1 MRKVLSIIT
10 LGIFFATQPAI
21 AQNDAKA
28 KTILDAVT
36 KKVKSLN
43 SIKANFVLNLTGGK
57 VKDTKKGTLSLKG
70 EKYHIILGGQEII
83 CDTKTTWTYNKDTKE
98 VQITTPNSGEQSISP
113 AKLLTNNSYE
123 KDYRYTYKG
132 EKKEQGKNC
141 DFIELFPKDASK
153 KISRVELYIDK
164 ATSMVSSV
172 NTFDKN
178 GNVTQYILSNLTQNP
193 TIPDTYFEWNQKEHP
208 GVEVVDLR

>member
-1 MRKVLSIIT
+1 MRKVLSIFV
-10 LGIFFATQPAI
+10 LGFCFATQQAA

-28 KTILDAVT
+28 KEILEGVA
-36 KKVKSLN
+36 KKVKSLK
-43 SIKANFVLNLTGGK
+43 SMKANFVLNLTGGK

-70 EKYHIILGGQEII
+70 DKYHIELGSQEII
-83 CDTKTTWTYNKDTKE
+83 CDNTTTWTYNKDTKE

-113 AKLLTNNSYE
+113 AKLLTNSYD
-123 KDYRYTYKG
+123 KDYKYTYKG

-153 KISRVELYIDK
+153 KISKIDLYIDK

-178 GNVTQYILSNLTQNP
+178 GNQTQYILSNLTQNP
-193 TIPDTYFEWNQKEHP
+193 NIPDTYFSWDQKEHA

>member
-1 MRKVLSIIT
+1 MRKVLSIFV
-10 LGIFFATQPAI
+10 LGIFISIQPAM

-28 KTILDAVT
+28 KNILEGVT

-43 SIKANFVLNLTGGK
+43 SMKANFVLNLTGGK

-70 EKYHIILGGQEII
+70 EKYHIVLGAQEII

-98 VQITTPNSGEQSISP
+98 VQITTPGQGDQSISP
-113 AKLLTNNSYE
+113 AKLLTNAYD
-123 KDYRYTYKG
+123 KDYKYSYKG

-141 DFIELFPKDASK
+141 DFIELFPKDAGK
-153 KISRVELYIDK
+153 KISKIELYVDK

-178 GNVTQYILSNLTQNP
+178 GNQTQYILSNLTQNP
-193 TIPDTYFEWNQKEHP
+193 NIPDTYFSWNQKEHP
-208 GVEVVDLR
+208 GIEVVDLR

>member
-1 MRKVLSIIT
+1 MRKVLSVFA
-10 LGIFFATQPAI
+10 LGVFIAIQPAM

-28 KTILDAVT
+28 KNILEGVT

-43 SIKANFVLNLTGGK
+43 SMKANFVLNLTGGK

-70 EKYHIILGGQEII
+70 EKYHIVLGAQEII

-98 VQITTPNSGEQSISP
+98 VQITTPSQGDQSISP
-113 AKLLTNNSYE
+113 AKLLTNAYD
-123 KDYRYTYKG
+123 KDYKYSYKG

-141 DFIELFPKDASK
+141 DFIELLPKDASK
-153 KISRVELYIDK
+153 KISKVELYVDK

-178 GNVTQYILSNLTQNP
+178 GNQTQYILSNLTQNP
-193 TIPDTYFEWNQKEHP
+193 NIPDTYFAWDQKAHP